1 MEKNFN
7 NCSFKLSVP
16 ALIEAKEEYIV
27 SFQIL
32 GKVGGVDT
40 KIILVDLKMQDR
52 LNHNLVNSNK
62 QFFEIKGGDSRYKVT
77 VTLKRNGQNCLLA
90 GADLIATF
98 LDQIN
103 KRRIIVHYKMQS
115 LDKCSLNGIEYINA
129 LEVEMES
136 LKEMSNR
143 QCDIRLSD
151 EIGSEMISRSQIAAK
166 SENPFIAKYRNALI
180 KEINYLKTNG
190 GRQYRVTNGKLL
202 SEKVGE
208 YAYIF
213 ELETELHLADA
224 APIRVRY
231 QNSEANGEVLVC
243 EDFSI
248 IVILKQH
255 IGHQLPVAYI
265 TVEPWKLLKAL
276 YDKLGEF
283 NEVGGNRIAN
293 LLVQKGP
300 HLCEGRPLE
309 DIKKGPNEAMLHA
322 HKEPITIIW
331 GPPGTGKTYTMS
343 KLAIQFQKKAK
354 KVLIVSHSNVSVD
367 GVIKKIV
374 ERIEENKE
382 EHLLAQGKVLRYGY
396 VRDEELAKHQ
406 LATSFNYC
414 INKFPE
420 LYKKKE
426 ALETEKLELKMGGRL
441 YSTRGIEIEKE
452 IQKLRLQLKES
463 EKEVIKRAD
472 IVATT
477 ISKIAVDQV
486 FERVKYDV
494 VMFDEVSMAYVPQ
507 VFMAACVAK
516 HHFICVGDFRQLPP
530 IAQSDYKKQLEEDIF
545 SFLGIVDKIGTIS
558 YHPWLVMLY
567 LQRRMHPEISRFA
580 SHFIYSD
587 LLKTEKRAAEQVQ
600 LITDREPFS
609 KQPLIQVDLTGT
621 YCAASKNSDNSRFNI
636 LSAFIAFQ
644 MALDSEKTGKHQ
656 VGIITPYALQM
667 RLIKAM
673 IQDYRQH
680 KQTQI
685 VCSTIHQF
693 QGSEKEVIIFDAIE
707 SYPFKQPGV
716 LLDKNEDNRV
726 TRLVNVAVTRAKGKL
741 ITISHNR
748 FWENKLD
755 NKAHPLYRLLKYE
768 QKYGY
773 VITEEEL
780 GHYLKSKTYVP
791 IRYFDQDM
799 YISHLIKD
807 LNSAKERIRV
817 SLPTGHL
824 VAHVKELEQAISAA
838 IKRGI
843 NVGIKCKDYENLP
856 SEWKVFSV
864 QDEKAIFPLII
875 IDGNITWYGVPEAR
889 MLFEDKNNKYLS
901 IYTIIVRFKGKHTTD
916 MIQNITELDEVIV
929 SASDKPFINSNN
941 KVINQ
946 SVGSKTR
953 LIDFIEENY
962 RCKECKSPLTLKK
975 GRSGKS
981 YIGCSKCQHMEYL
994 TPELVNHYIMMN
1006 QVMCLKH
1013 NQLLEARL
1021 GQYGVYIQCTCQ
1033 DERHYLKP
1041 SEI

>member
-1 MEKNFN
+1 METNFN
-7 NCSFKLSVP
+7 NCPFKLSIP
-16 ALIEAKEEYIV
+16 AIIEAKEKYIV

-32 GKVGGVDT
+32 GKIGGRPT
-40 KIILVDLKMQDR
+40 QIILVDLKMNDR
-52 LNHNLVNSNK
+52 LKHSLKNSDK
-62 QFFEIKGGDSRYKVT
+62 QFFEIKGASSRYKVT
-77 VTLKRNGQNCLLA
+77 VALSRNGQSCLLA

-98 LDQIN
+98 LDQVNRKYIV
-103 KRRIIVHYKMQS
+103 VHYKMQG
-115 LDKCSLNGIEYINA
+115 LDTCSLQGIEYINA
-129 LEVEMES
+129 LEGDMES
-136 LKEMSNR
+136 FKEMSNR
-143 QCDIRLSD
+143 QCDIQLSN
-151 EIGSEMISRSQIAAK
+151 ETVSRMIDRSQVTTK
-166 SENPFIAKYRNALI
+166 SENPFISKYRNALI

-190 GRQYRVTNGKLL
+190 GRQYKVTNGKLL

-231 QNSEANGEVLVC
+231 QSSEANGEVLVC
-243 EDFSI
+243 EDFSV

-255 IGHQLPVAYI
+255 IGHHLSVAYI

-276 YDKLGEF
+276 YNKLGDF
-283 NEVGGNRIAN
+283 NEGEGNRIAN
-293 LLVQKGP
+293 LIVQKGP
-300 HLCEGRPLE
+300 YLYEKRPLE
-309 DIKKGPNEAMLHA
+309 EIKKGPKEAMIHA
-322 HKEPITIIW
+322 YKEPITVIW

-343 KLAIQFQKKAK
+343 KLAMQFQKIGK

-374 ERIEENKE
+374 ERIEESKE
-382 EHLLAQGKVLRYGY
+382 EHLLERGKVLRYGY

-406 LATSFNYC
+406 LATSFSYC

-426 ALETEKLELKMGGRL
+426 ALEAEKSELKKGGQL
-441 YSTRGIEIEKE
+441 YSARGIEIEKE
-452 IQKLRLQLKES
+452 IQKLRLRLKES
-463 EKEVIKRAD
+463 EKEIIKKAD

-507 VFMAACVAK
+507 VLMAACVAK
-516 HHFICVGDFRQLPP
+516 QHFICVGDFRQLPP
-530 IAQSDYKKQLEEDIF
+530 IAQSENKKELEGDIF
-545 SFLGIVDKIGTIS
+545 SFLGIVDKLGTIH
-558 YHPWLVMLY
+558 YHPWLVMLN
-567 LQRRMHPEISRFA
+567 LQRRMHPKISRFA

-600 LITDREPFS
+600 VITDREPFS
-609 KQPLIQVDLTGT
+609 NQPLIQVDLTGT

-644 MALDSEKTGKHQ
+644 MALDSEKRGEHQ

-680 KQTQI
+680 KETQI

-693 QGSEKEVIIFDAIE
+693 QGSEKDVIIFDAIE
-707 SYPFKQPGV
+707 SYPFKKPGI

-726 TRLVNVAVTRAKGKL
+726 TRLINVAVTRAKGKL

-773 VITEEEL
+773 VIAKEEL
-780 GHYLKSKTYVP
+780 SHYLESKTYAP
-791 IRYFDQDM
+791 IRYFNQDT
-799 YISHLIKD
+799 YITYLLKD
-807 LNSAKERIRV
+807 LNRAKERVIV
-817 SLPTGHL
+817 SLPAGHL
-824 VAHVKELEQAISAA
+824 LAYIRELEQAITAA
-838 IKRGI
+838 IQRGV
-843 NVGIKCKDYENLP
+843 NVRVKCSEYENLP
-856 SEWKVFSV
+856 KEWKSFSV

-889 MLFEDKNNKYLS
+889 MLFEDKNSKYVS
-901 IYTIIVRFKGKHTTD
+901 IYTNIVRFKGKHTTD
-916 MIQNITELDEVIV
+916 MIQNITEIDEVTA
-929 SASDKPFINSNN
+929 SASYQSFINPVNQ
-941 KVINQ
+941 VINQ
-946 SVGSKTR
+946 SVSSRTR
-953 LIDFIEENY
+953 LVDFIEEKY

-1021 GQYGVYIQCTCQ
+1021 GQYGVYIQCACK